1 MEANRPKRRDHP
13 RLALNTGHTLVVIL
27 LLVAVLGL
35 SFTLIVQQSMNL
47 TALSQDEPTE
57 SSATID
63 PSVHDKT
70 ADNTKNPLPQSS
82 EGSSLQDEPQSGDT
96 ADTNQPTAQDSRIN
110 INTASQDELQTIAG
124 IGPVTAQRIIDH
136 RESIGRYTS
145 VDQLLDVT
153 GIGTKTLEKIRG
165 QVRVE

>member
-1 MEANRPKRRDHP
+1 M
-13 RLALNTGHTLVVIL
+13 ALTTGHTLVIIL

-47 TALSQDEPTE
+47 TALAQGEHPNALSSTNTE
-57 SSATID
+57 NIDGESIDNSDDRLPDSSSNAV
-63 PSVHDKT
+63 PSPEQSHPEDT
-70 ADNTKNPLPQSS
+70 SDAD
-82 EGSSLQDEPQSGDT
+82 
-96 ADTNQPTAQDSRIN
+96 QPAQQESDSRIN
-110 INTASQDELQTIAG
+110 INTASLDELQTITG

-136 RESIGRYTS
+136 RKSIGRYTS

-153 GIGTKTLEKIRG
+153 GIGSKTLEKIRG